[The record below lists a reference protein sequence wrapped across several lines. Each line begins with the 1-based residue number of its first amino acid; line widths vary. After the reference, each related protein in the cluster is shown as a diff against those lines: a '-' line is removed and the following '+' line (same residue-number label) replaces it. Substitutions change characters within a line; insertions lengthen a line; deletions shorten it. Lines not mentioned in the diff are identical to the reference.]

1 MNMNKKI
8 SQSLPLWFVSIFFIL
23 ACVAPAI
30 PLPAS
35 SNPTSDPGLIQT
47 IVVAT
52 AGAAQTQTALVL
64 PPPTDTATATLPP
77 SPTPTETLTPTATVI
92 FVIPTFTF
100 TPTATRPPTETSE
113 PGAGTGEGCELVS
126 QSPANGTVYESRRR
140 FNAEWTV
147 RNTSDETWRSDS
159 ADFFHSGGRDM
170 HESDVFDLPR
180 NVRPDEEVTFRVEMR
195 APGNAGTYT
204 STWTLGSGRNTLCT
218 VSVRIRVE

>member
-1 MNMNKKI
+1 MTKKVM
-8 SQSLPLWFVSIFFIL
+8 QRLPLWLASTFFIL
-23 ACVAPAI
+23 ACVAPAL

-35 SNPTSDPGLIQT
+35 SNPTPDPGLIQT

-92 FVIPTFTF
+92 FIIPTFTF
-100 TPTATRPPTETSE
+100 TPTATRLPTETSE

-140 FNAEWTV
+140 FNAVWTI
-147 RNTSDETWRSDS
+147 RNTSDAAWRSDS
-159 ADFFHSGGRDM
+159 ADFSFSGGRDM
-170 HESDVFDLPR
+170 HETDIFDMER
-180 NVRPDEEVTFRVEMR
+180 NIRPDQEVTFRVEMR
-195 APGNAGTYT
+195 APNRAGTYT
-204 STWTLGSGRNTLCT
+204 STWTLGSGRDTLCT